1 MQASAPVTTRREIHF
16 ALDFSDHTVS
26 TIAAHVGFPLTGDE
40 IAVVLDHIDRE
51 LNHLARS
58 VTLDA
63 VHARIGELVRV
74 VQSAS
79 HASDGA

>member
-1 MQASAPVTTRREIHF
+1 MITR
-16 ALDFSDHTVS
+16 LS
-26 TIAAHVGFPLTGDE
+26 TIAAHVGFPLTDDE

-63 VHARIGELVRV
+63 VHARIAELVRV
-74 VQSAS
+74 VQSVS